1 MEVKIEEMYEN
12 VFLVEK
18 KSSNSPSELKETF
31 PGKKVC
37 ICDFY
42 IEDSEYGDIDENGVT
57 KYCDLFIVDHH
68 APVSYMRKH
77 ISSAVIASKYV
88 SANSPLSDEYV
99 IVVNHTD
106 TDSLLSALLMSGG
119 IEPNSEY
126 EQAAIAADHTGE
138 ENIISD
144 LLQSLEDSRELK
156 TSIEELLSPT
166 KDLEITKERHLI
178 RSKLKELVP
187 DFTVNNGIAS
197 ITMDKKIDAGLL
209 PGLFPNVKAI
219 MVASPMPDGSKGKW
233 RIRVRL
239 GSSSENIELNK
250 LNLPD
255 TGGRWNAISTS
266 RNGGTN
272 TEPEDYLKMLSDKFN
287 QHQNKDDR

>member
-1 MEVKIEEMYEN
+1 VDVKIEEVYEN
-12 VFLVEK
+12 IYLIEK
-18 KSSNSPSELKETF
+18 KSCNTASELKENF
-31 PGKKVC
+31 SGKKVC

-42 IEDSEYGDIDENGVT
+42 IEDSENGEIDESGVT
-57 KYCDLFIVDHH
+57 NYCDLLIVDHH

-144 LLQSLEDSRELK
+144 LLQSLEEGRELK
-156 TSIEELLSPT
+156 ASIEELLSPT
-166 KDLEITKERHLI
+166 EDLEITKERHLL
-178 RSKLKELVP
+178 RSELKELVNNC
-187 DFTVNNGIAS
+187 TVQDGIAY
-197 ITMDKKIDAGLL
+197 INMNKKIDAGLL
-209 PGLFPNVKAI
+209 PALFPPDVKAI

-239 GSSSENIELNK
+239 GNSSEEIELNK

-266 RNGGTN
+266 RHGGTN
-272 TEPEDYLKMLSDKFN
+272 IEPEDYLKMLSDKLN
-287 QHQNKDDR
+287 QH